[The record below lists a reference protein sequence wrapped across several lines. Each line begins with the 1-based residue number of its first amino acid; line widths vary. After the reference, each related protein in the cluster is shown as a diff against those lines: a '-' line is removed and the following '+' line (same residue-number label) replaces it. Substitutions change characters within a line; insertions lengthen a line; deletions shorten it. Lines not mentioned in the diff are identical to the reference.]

1 MPDAETYAQLV
12 ARHGPGR
19 VASAVLARWML
30 DPEADDRRT
39 ALEDDLDRMRLAI
52 LGVPCP
58 TCGVDFG
65 TPCRV
70 EVDGT
75 DVHTE
80 RITEALRRGFF

>member
-1 MPDAETYAQLV
+1 MPDAGTYTRLV

-30 DPEADDRRT
+30 DAEADDRQ
-39 ALEDDLDRMRLAI
+39 ALLEDDLERMRLAI

-65 TPCRV
+65 TPCPV
-70 EVDGT
+70 EVYGT
-75 DVHTE
+75 DAHTE
-80 RITEALRRGFF
+80 RINEALRRGFF